1 MAKELILMADIEGL
15 GLEGETVKVSEG
27 YARNYL
33 IPRKLAV
40 PITSAALKR
49 LEKNKLER
57 EARHLKEL
65 EAAQA
70 LALTLEKISCTITAK
85 VGENDKLFGSV
96 TTADI
101 IASLKQQGI
110 ELDKR
115 KILMAEPIRELGVFP
130 VKIRLHPQ
138 VEPSLKVWVVGE

>member
-1 MAKELILMADIEGL
+1 MTKELVLMADIEGL
-15 GLEGETVKVSEG
+15 GLEGEIVKVSDG

-33 IPRKLAV
+33 IPRKLGERV
-40 PITSAALKR
+40 TKAALKH
-49 LEKNKLER
+49 LEKIKLER

-70 LALTLEKISCTITAK
+70 LAATLEKISCTLTAK

-96 TTADI
+96 TAADI
-101 IASLKQQGI
+101 LASLKQQGI

-115 KILMAEPIRELGVFP
+115 KLQLAEPIRELGVFQ
-130 VKIRLHPQ
+130 VKIKLHPQ
-138 VEPSLKVWVVGE
+138 VETDLKVWVVGE

>member
-1 MAKELILMADIEGL
+1 MTKELILMADLEGL

-33 IPRKLAV
+33 FPRKLAV
-40 PITSAALKR
+40 PVTKAALKR

-57 EARHLKEL
+57 DARHLKEL
-65 EAAQA
+65 EAAQS
-70 LALTLEKISCTITAK
+70 LAAAIEKISCTITAK

-101 IASLKQQGI
+101 IAALKQQGI

-115 KILMAEPIRELGVFP
+115 KILLAEPIRELGIFQ
-130 VKIRLHPQ
+130 VKIKLHPQ
-138 VEPSLKVWVVGE
+138 VEVALKVWVVGE

>member
-1 MAKELILMADIEGL
+1 MTKELILMTDIEGL

-40 PITSAALKR
+40 TVTKAALKR

-65 EAAQA
+65 ESAQA
-70 LALTLEKISCTITAK
+70 LALTLEKTSCTITAK

-101 IASLKQQGI
+101 IASLKQLGI
-110 ELDKR
+110 ALDKR
-115 KILMAEPIRELGVFP
+115 KIQMTEPIRELGVFP
-130 VKIRLHPQ
+130 VKIKLHPQ
-138 VEPSLKVWVVGE
+138 VEASLKVWVVGE

>member
-1 MAKELILMADIEGL
+1 MTKELILMADLEGL
-15 GLEGETVKVSEG
+15 GLEGESVKVSEG

-40 PITSAALKR
+40 PVTNVALKR

-57 EARHLKEL
+57 DARHLKEL
-65 EAAQA
+65 EAAQS
-70 LALTLEKISCTITAK
+70 LAAAIEKISCTITAK

-101 IASLKQQGI
+101 IAALKQQGI

-115 KILMAEPIRELGVFP
+115 KILLAEPIRELGIFQ
-130 VKIRLHPQ
+130 VKIKLHPQ
-138 VEPSLKVWVVGE
+138 VEVALKVWVVGE

>member
-1 MAKELILMADIEGL
+1 MTKELILMADLEGV
-15 GLEGETVKVSEG
+15 GMEGETVKVSEG

-40 PITSAALKR
+40 PVTKAAQKQ
-49 LEKNKLER
+49 LEKNKTER
-57 EARHLKEL
+57 DGRHLKEM
-65 EAAQA
+65 EAAQSIA
-70 LALTLEKISCTITAK
+70 SAIEKVSCTITAK

-96 TTADI
+96 TTTDI

-115 KILMAEPIRELGVFP
+115 KIMLAEPIRELGVFQI
-130 VKIRLHPQ
+130 KIKLHPQ
-138 VEPSLKVWVVGE
+138 VEVMLKVWVVGE

>member
-1 MAKELILMADIEGL
+1 MTRELILTADLEGL

-40 PITSAALKR
+40 PITNAVLKR
-49 LEKNKLER
+49 LEKNKLGR
-57 EARHLKEL
+57 DARHLKEL
-65 EAAQA
+65 EAAQS
-70 LALTLEKISCTITAK
+70 LAGEIEKISCTITAK
-85 VGENDKLFGSV
+85 VGENDKLFGSI

-101 IASLKQQGI
+101 IAALKQQGI

-115 KILMAEPIRELGVFP
+115 KIMLSEPIRELGIFQ
-130 VKIRLHPQ
+130 VKIKLHPR
-138 VEPSLKVWVVGE
+138 VEVVLKVWVVGE

>member
-1 MAKELILMADIEGL
+1 MTKQLILTADIEGL
-15 GLEGETVKVSEG
+15 GLEGEPVKVSEG

-33 IPRKLAV
+33 IPRKFAV
-40 PITSAALKR
+40 PVTNAALKH

-57 EARHLKEL
+57 NVRHLKEL
-65 EAAQA
+65 EAAQS
-70 LALTLEKISCTITAK
+70 LAAAIEKISCTITAK

-101 IASLKQQGI
+101 AATLKQQGI
-110 ELDKR
+110 ELDRR
-115 KILMAEPIRELGVFP
+115 KIILAEPIRELGIFQ

-138 VEPSLKVWVVGE
+138 VEVVVKVWVVGE

>member
-1 MAKELILMADIEGL
+1 MTKELILTADLEGL

-33 IPRKLAV
+33 VPRKLAV
-40 PITSAALKR
+40 PVTKAALKR

-57 EARHLKEL
+57 DARHLKEL
-65 EAAQA
+65 EAAQS
-70 LALTLEKISCTITAK
+70 LARAIEKISCTITAK

-101 IASLKQQGI
+101 IAALKQQGI
-110 ELDKR
+110 ELDKH
-115 KILMAEPIRELGVFP
+115 KIMLAEPLRELGVFQ
-130 VKIRLHPQ
+130 VKVKLHPQ
-138 VEPSLKVWVVGE
+138 VETSLKVWIVGE